1 MGRISDYS
9 KSLNRDYERMAIN
22 NDKLKKDKKMLELK
36 LEVSE
41 SENQRKDKLIAEKD
55 NEIDALKKELIEMAK
70 KLQLTEYERD
80 QYFAKLNIDGTNA
93 GFFPLVPLPSAKLT
107 TGI

>member
-1 MGRISDYS
+1 MGRTSDYS

-41 SENQRKDKLIAEKD
+41 SENQRKDKLMQA
-55 NEIDALKKELIEMAK
+55 A
-70 KLQLTEYERD
+70 
-80 QYFAKLNIDGTNA
+80 
-93 GFFPLVPLPSAKLT
+93 
-107 TGI
+107 